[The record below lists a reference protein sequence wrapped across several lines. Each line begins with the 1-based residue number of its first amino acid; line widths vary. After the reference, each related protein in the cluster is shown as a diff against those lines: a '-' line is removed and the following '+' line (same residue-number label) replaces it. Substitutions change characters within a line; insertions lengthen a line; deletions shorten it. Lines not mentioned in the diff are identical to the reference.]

1 MILHN
6 CPILCW
12 LQAGL
17 TTRAS
22 QAPQASDE
30 SNSTDEPT
38 AAAAKP
44 PIKRFKLLSQHTPN
58 HTLAR
63 NSSATSTAGPRNAAE
78 AELDRY
84 LHKTATAADSEII
97 SAVDF
102 WQDGQKSYYYMS
114 SFTSFR

>member
-1 MILHN
+1 MLHN

-38 AAAAKP
+38 AAADAANP
-44 PIKRFKLLSQHTPN
+44 PIIRFKL
-58 HTLAR
+58 
-63 NSSATSTAGPRNAAE
+63 
-78 AELDRY
+78 
-84 LHKTATAADSEII
+84 
-97 SAVDF
+97 
-102 WQDGQKSYYYMS
+102 
-114 SFTSFR
+114 

>member
-1 MILHN
+1 MLRN

-17 TTRAS
+17 TSRAS

-38 AAAAKP
+38 AAAAAAKP
-44 PIKRFKLLSQHTPN
+44 PIKRFNLLSQDTQN

-84 LHKTATAADSEII
+84 LNETATAADS
-97 SAVDF
+97 
-102 WQDGQKSYYYMS
+102 
-114 SFTSFR
+114 